1 MADSKYIVIDPENKN
16 NLGDINI
23 SPAVLEV
30 LLGIAASKVSG
41 VSKMR
46 GTLADSI
53 LGREKRSKGVTVSYD
68 EKTGKLTADVY
79 VYLKYGVSVPQ
90 VALEMQKD
98 LTQQLQYM
106 TEMEMAQVNV
116 HVVGLVTPKTDKQVA
131 NSK

>member
-30 LLGIAASKVSG
+30 LMGIAASKVSG
-41 VSKMR
+41 VSGMR

>member
-41 VSKMR
+41 VSAMR

>member
-30 LLGIAASKVSG
+30 LLGIAASKVSE
-41 VSKMR
+41 MR

>member
-30 LLGIAASKVSG
+30 LLGISASKVSG
-41 VSKMR
+41 VSGMR

>member
-1 MADSKYIVIDPENKN
+1 MADSKYIVIDPENKS

-41 VSKMR
+41 VSEMR